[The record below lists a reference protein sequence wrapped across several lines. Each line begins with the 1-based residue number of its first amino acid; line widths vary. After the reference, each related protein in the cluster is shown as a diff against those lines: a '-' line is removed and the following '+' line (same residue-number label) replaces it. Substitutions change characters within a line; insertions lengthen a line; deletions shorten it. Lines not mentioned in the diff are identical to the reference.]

1 MTVGSSSSVE
11 VNDGH
16 HLHQQICRSCW
27 RKVHSLHDLESHYES
42 LLDSMVFLIAVRED
56 DETTSDS
63 PSRVLELSAT
73 CDDSKTMK
81 KMTRKIQC

>member
-1 MTVGSSSSVE
+1 MTAGNSSSVG

-27 RKVHSLHDLESHYES
+27 RKMHSLRGLESHHES
-42 LLDSMVFLIAVRED
+42 LLDLVIFLIAVRED
-56 DETTSDS
+56 DETISDS

-81 KMTRKIQC
+81 AMTRNIQC